1 MDAAELFALL
11 GDNVLVLSLSAL
23 RISVAFSLLPLFNRD
38 GIPPLV
44 RNTMFIALAMVS
56 IVIQPTTSFAQFDTA
71 TWINLFLKEAFI
83 GMAIGVFFGLFLWAF
98 EAAGVIIDMQIGAS
112 FALYFDPIVG
122 NEVTL
127 IGSFLSRWAGFLF
140 LASGGL
146 LVLTGA
152 LIESFALWPLTEPI
166 TSFREASLR
175 LFETEFS
182 RFMSLTLRIAGPI
195 IVVVF
200 IIDMCMG
207 LINRYAQQFNVF
219 FLSLSL
225 KSIATIMMMWIMLPF
240 LVEVLL
246 SELRNASN
254 IWAPYLTNIF
264 SG

>member
-1 MDAAELFALL
+1 
-11 GDNVLVLSLSAL
+11 
-23 RISVAFSLLPLFNRD
+23 LLPLFNRD

>member
-1 MDAAELFALL
+1 MEPAELFALL

-23 RISVAFSLLPLFNRD
+23 RISVAFTLLPLFNKD
-38 GIPPLV
+38 DIPALV
-44 RNTMFIALAMVS
+44 RNSMFIALALVS
-56 IVIQPTTSFAQFDTA
+56 IIIQPSGSFGQFDTA
-71 TWINLFLKEAFI
+71 TWINLFVKEAFI
-83 GMAIGVFFGLFLWAF
+83 GLVLGVFFGLFLWAF
-98 EAAGVIIDMQIGAS
+98 EAAGVVIDMQIGAS

-127 IGSFLSRWAGFLF
+127 IGSFLSRWVGYLF

-146 LVLTGA
+146 LILTGA

-166 TSFREASLR
+166 TSFRGASVR
-175 LFETEFS
+175 LFEAEYS
-182 RFMSLTLRIAGPI
+182 RFMNLSMRIAGPI
-195 IVVVF
+195 IVVIF

-225 KSIATIMMMWIMLPF
+225 KSMAAVLMLWILLPF
-240 LVEVLL
+240 LVEILL
-246 SELRNASN
+246 KELRYASS